1 MIIGELLLVVIRA
14 RSWSLLCTFRH
25 NPFYAN
31 KHQIRIWTKAL
42 QKQEIEIPTL
52 PGGFRKNIETS
63 EQRNRQKSC
72 KDLIF

>member
-1 MIIGELLLVVIRA
+1 MVIRGDSCPLVVTRV
-14 RSWSLLCTFRH
+14 LLDTI
-25 NPFYAN
+25 PFYAN

-42 QKQEIEIPTL
+42 QKQEIETPTL